1 MGWVRPDGQKQAVG
15 TALILA
21 GACFGGQFV
30 VSRAGGSV
38 FCTSQRSKSEIPVHM
53 TIDSKSLTLTKGVS
67 KTAVSFTARTASRSK
82 TASVKSVSTRTESR
96 GFTVR

>member
-1 MGWVRPDGQKQAVG
+1 MGPDGQKQAVG

-53 TIDSKSLTLTKGVS
+53 TIDSKSLTLTNKRPV
-67 KTAVSFTARTASRSK
+67 
-82 TASVKSVSTRTESR
+82 ENC
-96 GFTVR
+96 GFLYGPNGIPIKNCSSEICKHQD